1 VIMQSN
7 LLLDAAE
14 ALSEA
19 VDTLDH
25 RLSICPTL
33 LYTEKEEI
41 RRQVR
46 KELSKLRSHY
56 NEMTEQIQRIDDL
69 RKQIVEK
76 NTNG

>member
-14 ALSEA
+14 GLLEA

-41 RRQVR
+41 RMCVR
-46 KELSKLRSHY
+46 RELNKLRKQY

-69 RKQIVEK
+69 RKQMVGNK
-76 NTNG
+76 D